1 MEQNWFF
8 EKKSM
13 PGVVDV
19 VVVEETLDELE
30 IQRIRNAESEKSAFA
45 AEQRDILFGTHCSSG
60 VSLLHVSQFHE
71 AVQAYTQ
78 TLILLVCKKTV
89 VSRGGAHL

>member
-30 IQRIRNAESEKSAFA
+30 MQSQRNLHLQLSRRIYYLEHTVQVVYPCCMSPSFMKLFRRIQK
-45 AEQRDILFGTHCSSG
+45 L
-60 VSLLHVSQFHE
+60 
-71 AVQAYTQ
+71 
-78 TLILLVCKKTV
+78 
-89 VSRGGAHL
+89 

>member
-30 IQRIRNAESEKSAFA
+30 IQRIRNAESEKSTFA
-45 AEQRDILFGTHCSSG
+45 AEQRDILFGTH
-60 VSLLHVSQFHE
+60 
-71 AVQAYTQ
+71 VQ
-78 TLILLVCKKTV
+78 V
-89 VSRGGAHL
+89 VYPCCMSPSFMKLFRRIQKL

>member
-19 VVVEETLDELE
+19 VVVEETLAELE
-30 IQRIRNAESEKSAFA
+30 MQKSEKSAFA
-45 AEQRDILFGTHCSSG
+45 AEQRDTLFGRHCSSG
-60 VSLLHVSQFHE
+60 VSLLHISQLPPSFMKLFRRI
-71 AVQAYTQ
+71 QK
-78 TLILLVCKKTV
+78 L
-89 VSRGGAHL
+89 